1 MNISKLDSSLV
12 YNLDSKLDLKI
23 YYILVLITFIFFLFV
38 LIYPYQNIYTYKL
51 YIDDSYR
58 LVVDDSFFPI
68 NNNYLYIN
76 NKKYTYN
83 VLDISNPNVINNKLY
98 YEVKIDI
105 NLKKDKNV
113 IPIFIKKGKTT
124 LFNKFIN
131 NMKGW

>member
-58 LVVDDSFFPI
+58 IVVDDSFFPI

-124 LFNKFIN
+124 LFKKFIN

>member
-58 LVVDDSFFPI
+58 IVVDDSFFPI

-83 VLDISNPNVINNKLY
+83 VLDISNPNVINN
-98 YEVKIDI
+98 
-105 NLKKDKNV
+105 
-113 IPIFIKKGKTT
+113 GKTT